1 MTALN
6 DTGVLWSTR
15 LPRAVD
21 GLYACGEGDAGPVQ
35 PDCCWL
41 ICNVCCW
48 VRC

>member
-6 DTGVLWSTR
+6 DTAVLWSTR
-15 LPRAVD
+15 LKQAADGQRAS
-21 GLYACGEGDAGPVQ
+21 GEGDAGEVG

-41 ICNVCCW
+41 ICNLCCW